1 LYVENVIC
9 DFEDLILKKCKNNET
24 CDNLFLKISHIRRMQ
39 KSDTDEMSLIDVKKV
54 FMEKN
59 PKLGGM
65 LPAFVFRYI
74 ENLIH
79 QQECNDILIKSKGM
93 RGIEFARMVVE
104 DVGVA
109 VKTFGKENILPTG
122 NIIVASNHPLGGID
136 GMALIS
142 EFGKIRRDFK
152 FIVNDILLKIKPLE
166 DVFVGVNKHGSNPR
180 KGLET
185 IEKLYASDEAVL
197 VYPAGL
203 VSRKQKGI
211 IMDLPWQK
219 SYLNKALKYK
229 SPVVPTFIEGKNT
242 ERFYNIA
249 NLRKIF
255 GIKANLEMMFLPDE
269 LFKQKGKAIN
279 IIFGKPID
287 PVILKKMGN
296 PAFVAEAMKHFVY
309 TLPANPEGN
318 FEPFFHQYLL
328 QNEQLI
334 TSKK

>member
-1 LYVENVIC
+1 
-9 DFEDLILKKCKNNET
+9 
-24 CDNLFLKISHIRRMQ
+24 MQ
-39 KSDTDEMSLIDVKKV
+39 KSESNEMPLIDVKKV

-79 QQECNDILIKSKGM
+79 QKECNDILLKSKGM

-104 DVGVA
+104 DVGVE
-109 VKTFGKENILPTG
+109 VKTFRKENIIPTG
-122 NIIVASNHPLGGID
+122 NVIVASNHPLGGID

-142 EFGKIRRDFK
+142 EFGKVRKDFK

-166 DVFVGVNKHGSNPR
+166 DVFIGVNKHGTNPR

-219 SYLNKALKYK
+219 SFLNKALKYK
-229 SPVVPTFIEGKNT
+229 SPVIPTF
-242 ERFYNIA
+242 
-249 NLRKIF
+249 
-255 GIKANLEMMFLPDE
+255 LE
-269 LFKQKGKAIN
+269 
-279 IIFGKPID
+279 
-287 PVILKKMGN
+287 
-296 PAFVAEAMKHFVY
+296 
-309 TLPANPEGN
+309 
-318 FEPFFHQYLL
+318 
-328 QNEQLI
+328 
-334 TSKK
+334 